1 MKSLLEIGREF
12 CKKVM
17 EAGAV
22 DAVIFGSVARS
33 ESSEESDID
42 VMVVV
47 ESKEVAERVYR
58 IAGDYL
64 KRGVVIGLILVN
76 REEFCSMVELK
87 TPLIESITREGIFHG
102 EFIKKTIR
110 AAPA

>member
-1 MKSLLEIGREF
+1 VKSLLEIGREF

-17 EAGAV
+17 EAGAI

-33 ESSEESDID
+33 EGSEESDID
-42 VMVVV
+42 VMVV
-47 ESKEVAERVYR
+47 ESNEVAERVYR
-58 IAGDYL
+58 IAGEYHL
-64 KRGVVIGLILVN
+64 KKGVVIGLILVN
-76 REEFCSMVELK
+76 REEFRSMVELK

-102 EFIKKTIR
+102 KFIKKAIR